1 MKPLP
6 SHALHILYNE
16 IALELL
22 EAMHE
27 AELTDPDLARIYRVW
42 LSWGPPPKETR
53 YNRRSPN
60 DGGWQ

>member
-6 SHALHILYNE
+6 PHALHYLQNE
-16 IALELL
+16 IGLELL

-27 AELTDPDLARIYRVW
+27 AELTDPDLARTYAVW

-53 YNRRSPN
+53 YNRPLPR